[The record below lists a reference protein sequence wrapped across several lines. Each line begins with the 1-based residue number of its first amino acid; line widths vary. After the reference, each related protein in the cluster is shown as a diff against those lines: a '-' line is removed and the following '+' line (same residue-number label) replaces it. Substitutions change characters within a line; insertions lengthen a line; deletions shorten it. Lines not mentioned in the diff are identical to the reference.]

1 MPGAITITPCSPPS
15 TCVDGDGNPQGG
27 IYQFDGQHEADTF
40 LNFSW
45 VRTISPNAL
54 LTVSPFFHYN
64 SANYGGNPNDFPTDT
79 TDNRTSIYAGAQV
92 TFSAT
97 VARNSISAGY
107 YGFYQH
113 DNQLFAI
120 NYNDGSAPNLLPD
133 REIIGGNL
141 QEFWLEDKFKA
152 TSWLTLSG
160 GVRRVSLLRA
170 ASPKTP
176 PARALGIS
184 LRSSQRS
191 TGYSTASTDISTRP
205 RRCSHSR
212 GRRW

>member
-1 MPGAITITPCSPPS
+1 M
-15 TCVDGDGNPQGG
+15 
-27 IYQFDGQHEADTF
+27 
-40 LNFSW
+40 
-45 VRTISPNAL
+45 

-64 SANYGGNPNDFPTDT
+64 SADYAGNPNDFPTNT

-97 VARNSISAGY
+97 VGRNSISAGY

-120 NYNDGSAPNLLPD
+120 TYTDGSAPNLLPD

-160 GVRRVSLLRA
+160 GVRESFFSGGISENATSPRTGVRHFCIPKNRLGIPWFLRTFLPGPA
-170 ASPKTP
+170 VAHFFR
-176 PARALGIS
+176 ARAGERGEWTGIQ
-184 LRSSQRS
+184 LWGLARR
-191 TGYSTASTDISTRP
+191 TG
-205 RRCSHSR
+205 
-212 GRRW
+212 